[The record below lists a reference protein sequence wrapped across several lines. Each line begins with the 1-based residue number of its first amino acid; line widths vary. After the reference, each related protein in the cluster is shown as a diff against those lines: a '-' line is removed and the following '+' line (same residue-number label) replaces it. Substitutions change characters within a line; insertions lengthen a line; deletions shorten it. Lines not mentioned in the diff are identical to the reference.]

1 MSGLVDAP
9 PPRGALSRPR
19 VPVSRLSSST
29 RGCWRDGRGWRGVL
43 PPATPAPRAALAQGS
58 GLDGQQRRHVHQPR
72 GQPTLGAGA
81 RPPREGVESW
91 NQLLAPQAAGCLYS
105 YSTGPGGQHLSQAR
119 LHLPQ
124 TPSRP
129 PAAVDPSAVRGTD
142 PHEAS
147 LSPPTNFLFPSLRL
161 LEINTQGLRIMK
173 WQISP
178 ITLV

>member
-1 MSGLVDAP
+1 MP
-9 PPRGALSRPR
+9 RPR
-19 VPVSRLSSST
+19 VGP
-29 RGCWRDGRGWRGVL
+29 CH
-43 PPATPAPRAALAQGS
+43 ALASPSPGS
-58 GLDGQQRRHVHQPR
+58 AAAPGAAGGTVGDGEVSCPRPRLLPGQHWPRGTGLDGQQRRHVHQPR

-119 LHLPQ
+119 LRLPQ

-142 PHEAS
+142 PREAS
-147 LSPPTNFLFPSLRL
+147 LSPPTDFLFPSLRL